1 MKKEMEGRSIHQEA
15 KQVKS
20 MAMESFSA
28 SSAKETT
35 GSGVRNFALTKKA
48 DTSPATVRRS
58 SSSNSID
65 FSGGATIGINRTD
78 MYHRKSR
85 DALWE
90 NRDSSSVM
98 KQNAKVEKRTK
109 IQEMQQ
115 ESQTQTVQ
123 SQVQQES
130 QMQMMQQESQMQMM
144 QSEMRKESQM
154 MQSEVHE
161 ESQRMQSEMREE
173 SQMMQSEVH
182 EESQMT
188 QSEMYEESQMEK
200 IQMHREEM
208 RCMSAKSVSAS
219 SDENRSHN
227 SFTMDTNA
235 VEAYSAEEN
244 AMERR
249 HMAANAMQMASIDY
263 ESSHEE
269 ASESSAF
276 AQMESK
282 SMMQT
287 QESRSAIS
295 ATQSSH
301 HQVSSSQ
308 QEIGESMTMMTTADH
323 QAETMKSAGE
333 TSRVRQHKTE
343 KKMAAAR
350 MELRQ
355 DGKDFCEE
363 NSMSR
368 ERTLSWQH
376 SGDGSMGNREELR
389 LKADAGHG
397 EEEQDGDGICWH
409 HINYKTAEEEKNQ
422 PEFLK
427 ARLKK
432 TSFGVVDRRRKSS
445 GSDTSSR

>member
-1 MKKEMEGRSIHQEA
+1 METMIKSETSLREEMKVMEKEEKMMMEKEA

-20 MAMESFSA
+20 MAMESSSA
-28 SSAKETT
+28 LSAKEAT
-35 GSGVRNFALTKKA
+35 GSGVRNSALTKKA
-48 DTSPATVRRS
+48 NTSPATVRRS
-58 SSSNSID
+58 SSSDSID

-85 DALWE
+85 DAVRE
-90 NRDSSSVM
+90 NRESSSVM
-98 KQNAKVEKRTK
+98 KQNAKVEKRSK
-109 IQEMQQ
+109 
-115 ESQTQTVQ
+115 VQ

-130 QMQMMQQESQMQMM
+130 QMQMVQSQVQRESQLQMQQESQM
-144 QSEMRKESQM
+144 
-154 MQSEVHE
+154 
-161 ESQRMQSEMREE
+161 MQSEMREE
-173 SQMMQSEVH
+173 SQMM
-182 EESQMT
+182 

-200 IQMHREEM
+200 IQMHRESREM
-208 RCMSAKSVSAS
+208 RCTSAKSASAS

-235 VEAYSAEEN
+235 VEAYTQEGN
-244 AMERR
+244 AIETR

-269 ASESSAF
+269 VSESSAF
-276 AQMESK
+276 AQMETK
-282 SMMQT
+282 STMKT
-287 QESRSAIS
+287 QGSRSASS
-295 ATQSSH
+295 ATQSSQH
-301 HQVSSSQ
+301 HQASSSQ
-308 QEIGESMTMMTTADH
+308 QEIGESMTMMTTSDH

-376 SGDGSMGNREELR
+376 SGDGSMGNR
-389 LKADAGHG
+389 G
-397 EEEQDGDGICWH
+397 
-409 HINYKTAEEEKNQ
+409 
-422 PEFLK
+422 
-427 ARLKK
+427 
-432 TSFGVVDRRRKSS
+432 
-445 GSDTSSR
+445 